1 MTYRIAFTGVHGSG
15 KSITAE
21 ELARA
26 LSKKYGYKVLVVEL
40 EAIEDEV
47 VKRGSHDERQLYF
60 ISKFTMQY
68 LYHYYDN
75 YDYILYTSYPMVT
88 IPYTEYWCKDNI
100 SLIVYSF
107 ITWLVPPPNLI
118 VHLRVSLPRD
128 YEMLR
133 QRIMSRYGRDKGEEL
148 NAEYIGFVA
157 KKLEKYVRSYAKR
170 NNVEM
175 IEIPARLDVNERVQ
189 KIMEYIQEVT
199 K

>member
-1 MTYRIAFTGVHGSG
+1 
-15 KSITAE
+15 
-21 ELARA
+21 
-26 LSKKYGYKVLVVEL
+26 
-40 EAIEDEV
+40 
-47 VKRGSHDERQLYF
+47 
-60 ISKFTMQY
+60 
-68 LYHYYDN
+68 
-75 YDYILYTSYPMVT
+75 MVT